1 MKFLMVLGVL
11 AWIMV
16 AVWLVRL
23 GMGLEHLSK
32 DQIPAMII
40 GGISGGLGSWFF
52 VARPAKKRTASQN

>member
-1 MKFLMVLGVL
+1 MKFFMVLGVL
-11 AWIMV
+11 VWIMI

-40 GGISGGLGSWFF
+40 GGISGGLGSWYF
-52 VARPAKKRTASQN
+52 VSRSVKKRAASQN